1 MLEPDRDKDPLATKG
16 FDRRLTPVTGA
27 APQAQDPA
35 TRIAA
40 YGREVIGTE
49 AAALSLLIDSLDAS
63 FAAAVENILAVRG
76 RVVVSGMGKSGHIA
90 RKFAAT
96 LASTGSPAL
105 FVHPAEA
112 SHGDLGMLVPGDLL
126 IVLSNSGATIEVRPI
141 IRHAKSLGI
150 PVIGIASQAGSPVM
164 RDADVRLLLPQTR
177 EACPANIAPTTST
190 VLMLALGDAL
200 AIAAMRERGVSRDGL
215 QALHPGG
222 NIGLRLKPVATVMH
236 PAPGLPLV
244 GRATPMPQVI
254 VTMTTASFGVAGVVD
269 AEGRLLGVI
278 TDGDLRRHVDD
289 LLSMTAEQVMTS
301 HPVTVPAD
309 TYAEDALAMMK
320 AKRITSLF
328 VIGSRAGEERVPVG
342 LVHVHDFLRLGLV

>member
-1 MLEPDRDKDPLATKG
+1 MAISS
-16 FDRRLTPVTGA
+16 FDRRLTTIAGA
-27 APQAQDPA
+27 QPLPENFAERVA
-35 TRIAA
+35 T

-49 AAALSLLIDSLDAS
+49 AAALAQLVDSLDAN
-63 FAAAVENILAVRG
+63 FVDAVQHILSTRG

-141 IRHAKSLGI
+141 VRHARSLKI
-150 PVIGIASQAGSPVM
+150 PVIGIASQASSPVM
-164 RDADVRLLLPQTR
+164 RDADVKLLLPQTR

-190 VLMLALGDAL
+190 VIMLALGDAL

-222 NIGLRLKPVATVMH
+222 NIGLRLKPVSTLMH
-236 PAPGLPLV
+236 HAPGLPLV
-244 GRATPMPQVI
+244 GSATPMSQVI

-269 AEGRLLGVI
+269 GDGRLLGVI
-278 TDGDLRRHVDD
+278 TDGDIRRHVDD
-289 LLSMTAEQVMTS
+289 LLQLTAEQVMTT
-301 HPVTVPAD
+301 HPITVAAD
-309 TYAEDALAMMK
+309 TYAEDALALMK
-320 AKRITSLF
+320 ARRITSLF
-328 VIGSRAGEERVPVG
+328 VIGARSGEEQVPVG
-342 LVHVHDFLRLGLV
+342 LVHIHDFLRIGLV

>member
-1 MLEPDRDKDPLATKG
+1 MRARVSD
-16 FDRRLTPVTGA
+16 
-27 APQAQDPA
+27 
-35 TRIAA
+35 
-40 YGREVIGTE
+40 YGREVIETE
-49 AAALSLLIDSLDAS
+49 AAALSLLTDSLDEA
-63 FAAAVENILAVRG
+63 FIAAVEMILAVDG
-76 RVVVSGMGKSGHIA
+76 RIVVSGMGKSGHIG

-112 SHGDLGMLVPGDLL
+112 SHGDLGMLVRGDLL
-126 IVLSNSGATIEVRPI
+126 IVLSNSGATIELRPI
-141 IRHAKSLGI
+141 MRHARSLDV
-150 PVIGIASQAGSPVM
+150 PVVAIASNLRSPVM
-164 RDADVRLLLPQTR
+164 RDADVRILLPEAR

-190 VLMLALGDAL
+190 VLMLAIGDAL

-222 NIGLRLKPVATVMH
+222 NIGLRLKPVATLMH

-244 GRATPMPQVI
+244 GPDAAMHDVI
-254 VTMTTASFGVAGVVD
+254 VTMTTASFGVAGVID
-269 AEGRLLGVI
+269 GDGRLLGVI
-278 TDGDLRRHVDD
+278 TDGDLRRHVDA
-289 LLSMTAEQVMTS
+289 LLSMTAEQVMTT

-309 TYAEDALAMMK
+309 SYAEDALALMK

-328 VIGSRAGEERVPVG
+328 VTGGREGEAERPVG